1 MRKIY
6 FTRQE
11 VKIGDTF
18 IYKGIVLKIT
28 DELVNDNPDLFL
40 VEGSPEEIN
49 NITPITPTQE
59 VTQPKEDTSW
69 KNRLI
74 LNCGLTSRAVNCLTM
89 AKINTLYDLSKESR
103 YEIRNIK
110 NVGKATYKDIINLM
124 NREIPKQYHIK

>member
-18 IYKGIVLKIT
+18 IYKGMILKIT
-28 DELVNDNPDLFL
+28 DELVNDNPNLFL
-40 VEGSPEEIN
+40 VEGSPGEIN
-49 NITPITPTQE
+49 NITPTQE

-69 KNRLI
+69 QWKEKLI
-74 LNCGLTSRAVNCLTM
+74 TNCGLTSRAVNCLTM
-89 AKINTLYDLSKESR
+89 AKIHTLYDLSRESR

-124 NREIPKQYHIK
+124 NREIPKEYHIK

>member
-6 FTRQE
+6 FTRHE

-18 IYKGIVLKIT
+18 IYKGMVLKIT

-40 VEGSPEEIN
+40 VEGSPGEIN
-49 NITPITPTQE
+49 NITPTQE

-69 KNRLI
+69 QWKEKLI
-74 LNCGLTSRAVNCLTM
+74 TNCGLTSRAVNCLTM

-124 NREIPKQYHIK
+124 NREIPKEYHIK

>member
-6 FTRQE
+6 FTRHE

-28 DELVNDNPDLFL
+28 DELVQNNPDLFL

-49 NITPITPTQE
+49 IITPTQE
-59 VTQPKEDTSW
+59 VTKIKEDTSW
-69 KNRLI
+69 KNKLI
-74 LNCGLTSRAVNCLTM
+74 LNCGLTSRAVNCLRM
-89 AKINTLYDLSKESR
+89 AKIDTLYDLSKESR

-110 NVGKATYKDIINLM
+110 NVGKTTYKDIINLM